1 MTSCAVPRSWRRR
14 PEPAATA
21 RGGLDRGQGS
31 RHQRAG
37 RLDRG
42 LDIGAS
48 VGGVAHTRGLTLLL
62 PTLARVEI
70 LTLRPK
76 AAGLSGSDRE
86 AIEAR
91 IAVSGTCDVLA
102 TWVVHASHQRGWPA
116 LSADPTRLRR
126 VDPTVEIDLL

>member
-1 MTSCAVPRSWRRR
+1 LIS
-14 PEPAATA
+14 
-21 RGGLDRGQGS
+21 L
-31 RHQRAG
+31 RAW
-37 RLDRG
+37 
-42 LDIGAS
+42 
-48 VGGVAHTRGLTLLL
+48 VGVARTRGLTLLL

-70 LTLRPK
+70 LTLRPE
-76 AAGLSGSDRE
+76 AAGLVNELTAHPHVLIAELSRSDRD

-91 IAVSGTCDVLA
+91 LVATGTCDVLA